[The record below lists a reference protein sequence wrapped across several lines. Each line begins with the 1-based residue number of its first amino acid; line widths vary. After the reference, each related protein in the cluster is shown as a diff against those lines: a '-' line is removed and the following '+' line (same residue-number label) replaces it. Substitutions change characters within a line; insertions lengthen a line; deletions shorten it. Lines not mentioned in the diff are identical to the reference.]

1 MQIKHLAHNTRYV
14 HWLADPDKSG
24 QAVHSGSFTTALAAL
39 ICNSPYRFTTA
50 NAPANGIFR
59 ATDTAKCP

>member
-1 MQIKHLAHNTRYV
+1 MHLTHAYV

-24 QAVHSGSFTTALAAL
+24 QAMHSGSFAPALASL
-39 ICNSPYRFTTA
+39 IFNLPCRCATA
-50 NAPANGIFR
+50 NAPANGTFR

>member
-1 MQIKHLAHNTRYV
+1 MG

-24 QAVHSGSFTTALAAL
+24 QAVHSGSFAPALASL
-39 ICNSPYRFTTA
+39 IFNSLCRSTTV
-50 NAPANGIFR
+50 NAPANGTFR